1 MCINGAGRLIN
12 ICLEYFTGICTAI
25 CISGFQFGPVEGD
38 NAPHVL
44 PIVPYEE
51 PLKKDPNHVLYVMKH
66 LHSMTTA
73 DMRKE
78 LKKVH
83 IDSR

>member
-1 MCINGAGRLIN
+1 MPR
-12 ICLEYFTGICTAI
+12 
-25 CISGFQFGPVEGD
+25 
-38 NAPHVL
+38 VL
-44 PIVPYEE
+44 YEE
-51 PLKKDPNHVLYVMKH
+51 PLKKDPKHVLDVMKH

-78 LKKVH
+78 LKKAH